1 MADIEKLDQDEKD
14 NDPIIEINEEANI
27 NYITVNKIRIG
38 KVYFQQSLYMKL
50 NLRILR
56 QDKTSA
62 MFLDTRRGGKKVTIS
77 TTTAFRPNLEDS
89 KKYQTYGMN

>member
-1 MADIEKLDQDEKD
+1 
-14 NDPIIEINEEANI
+14 
-27 NYITVNKIRIG
+27 
-38 KVYFQQSLYMKL
+38 MKL

-56 QDKTSA
+56 YDKTSS
-62 MFLDTRRGGKKVTIS
+62 MLLDTKRGGKKVTIS